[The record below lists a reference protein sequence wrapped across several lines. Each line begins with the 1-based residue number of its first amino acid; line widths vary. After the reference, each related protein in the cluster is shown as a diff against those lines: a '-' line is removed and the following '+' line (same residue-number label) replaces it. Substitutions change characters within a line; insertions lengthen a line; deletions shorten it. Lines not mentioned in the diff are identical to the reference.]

1 MTIDKYNNIVARLG
15 EIIKGTKFEGHLYT
29 VGGCNRDKLLG
40 REIKDIDVVLDIP
53 NGGIEFAKWLMSAG
67 YTTGEPVVYEHF
79 GTSMFRLRD
88 FPEDEI
94 EAVQTRKECYRDI
107 NTRNPDTAFGTIQD
121 DATRRDFTYNAIYC
135 DVSTGEMR
143 DVNGKSLEDLN
154 NNILRTCGS
163 PDIIFNEDPLRIL
176 RLIRFAC
183 YYDSDVEENTLK
195 GATTFSPR
203 LEIISKERVQTELNK
218 ILLSDHA
225 CKGINM
231 LYTTGAYRNVFPS
244 WGKINEEKKNHICH
258 CLEHYNTFKDLIGS
272 LAVLLYTMKDSVD
285 SLYDL
290 KYPLD
295 TIYGVKF
302 VLENL
307 DMVKKYKDM
316 PFSKNLRKIQYKC
329 KTQEIFHRLV
339 FVYNAVTDDVTT
351 TALAIK
357 ADERLVDDADD
368 MYGYKLPI
376 NGDDIMELLG
386 IEPGRKVK
394 EILDALIENA
404 YLDPSVSKRECIKFV
419 KNGWG
424 K

>member
-135 DVSTGEMR
+135 DVSTGERR

-163 PDIIFNEDPLRIL
+163 PDIIFN
-176 RLIRFAC
+176 
-183 YYDSDVEENTLK
+183 
-195 GATTFSPR
+195 
-203 LEIISKERVQTELNK
+203 
-218 ILLSDHA
+218 
-225 CKGINM
+225 
-231 LYTTGAYRNVFPS
+231 
-244 WGKINEEKKNHICH
+244 
-258 CLEHYNTFKDLIGS
+258 
-272 LAVLLYTMKDSVD
+272 
-285 SLYDL
+285 
-290 KYPLD
+290 
-295 TIYGVKF
+295 
-302 VLENL
+302 
-307 DMVKKYKDM
+307 
-316 PFSKNLRKIQYKC
+316 
-329 KTQEIFHRLV
+329 
-339 FVYNAVTDDVTT
+339 
-351 TALAIK
+351 
-357 ADERLVDDADD
+357 
-368 MYGYKLPI
+368 
-376 NGDDIMELLG
+376 
-386 IEPGRKVK
+386 
-394 EILDALIENA
+394 
-404 YLDPSVSKRECIKFV
+404 
-419 KNGWG
+419 
-424 K
+424 